1 MNNNSILDVVSI
13 LDDYSKDI
21 QEGIEDSAVEVAKK
35 GASTLKKTSPV
46 NKKKTSHKGKY
57 AKGWRTKTEKSFGS
71 QAGFASENKYLSKTE
86 MRFDM
91 VKCPYH
97 DTCVKYGCPEIVK
110 GFCDADDICYGN
122 MHPKISWDRTK
133 TIGYGDDICDF
144 KVHIKEN

>member
-71 QAGFASENKYLSKTE
+71 VNVIIHNATDYQLTHLLEHGHVLIAIRY
-86 MRFDM
+86 MI
-91 VKCPYH
+91 
-97 DTCVKYGCPEIVK
+97 EIR
-110 GFCDADDICYGN
+110 
-122 MHPKISWDRTK
+122 MQQ
-133 TIGYGDDICDF
+133 
-144 KVHIKEN
+144 

>member
-13 LDDYSKDI
+13 LDDYSKYI

-71 QAGFASENKYLSKTE
+71 VNVIIHNATDYQLTHLLEKPHLTRNG
-86 MRFDM
+86 
-91 VKCPYH
+91 
-97 DTCVKYGCPEIVK
+97 GI
-110 GFCDADDICYGN
+110 
-122 MHPKISWDRTK
+122 TK
-133 TIGYGDDICDF
+133 PN
-144 KVHIKEN
+144 VHIKPVEDTCINEYERKVEEVIQNA